1 MRRSGFDP
9 TGIFIC
15 LILIGGVAAIIV
27 FVMKQINS
35 IDTTTPSGYL
45 SFLSSQGYSSGNN
58 RGSILER
65 LQNEID
71 NGEYDRGGYDGYING
86 HYVGFGSEANSKY
99 EVGTEDSDWHTVYD
113 YSSLFED

>member
-1 MRRSGFDP
+1 MDP
-9 TGIFIC
+9 TAVIII
-15 LILIGGVAAIIV
+15 LILVIAVAGILF
-27 FVMKQINS
+27 FVIKQINS
-35 IDTTTPSGYL
+35 IDTSTPSPYL
-45 SFLSSQGYSSGNN
+45 SYLGSGYSSGSN

-71 NGEYDRGGYDGYING
+71 NGEYERGGYDGYING